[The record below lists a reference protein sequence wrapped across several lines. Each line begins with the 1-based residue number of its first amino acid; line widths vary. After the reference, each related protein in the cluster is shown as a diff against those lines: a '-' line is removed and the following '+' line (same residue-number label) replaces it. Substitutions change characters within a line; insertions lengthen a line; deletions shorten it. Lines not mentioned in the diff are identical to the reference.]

1 MKRRHI
7 VIAKRYSDDKFFMK
21 ISSNNQDMISRSQMI
36 FYKNLGDVIT
46 QIIEKESGHRYLLDI
61 RDTDNPKLNT
71 NIKLCCKRSAIFV
84 KRQLEEY
91 DDTLKINIIKLY

>member
-7 VIAKRYSDDKFFMK
+7 LIAKRYSNNKFFMK
-21 ISSNNQDMISRSQMI
+21 ISDNNQDMVSHSQMI
-36 FYKNLGDVIT
+36 FHKNIGDVIT

-61 RDTDNPKLNT
+61 RDSENPKLNT

-84 KRQLEEY
+84 KRNLEKY